1 MKIRTG
7 FVSNSSSSSFIL
19 PYNKDLTVS
28 ITVDDL
34 IDIIDNADE
43 SYVKEPLHTV
53 DDLNKYFVEQY
64 GYRDQNI
71 DELLNAEEYY
81 QEEYSKLFDII
92 KSGHSVLVGTISYHE
107 GVATELLKKMGA
119 EID

>member
-28 ITVDDL
+28 ITVDEL
-34 IDIIDNADE
+34 IEIINNADE
-43 SYVKEPLHTV
+43 SSVDERLHTV
-53 DDLNKYFVEQY
+53 EDVNEYFIEQY
-64 GYRDQNI
+64 GYRDQTI
-71 DELLNAEEYY
+71 EDILEEEYY
-81 QEEYSKLFDII
+81 QEKYDDLIEII
-92 KSGHSVLVGTISYHE
+92 NRGQSVLVGNISYHE
-107 GVATELLKKMGA
+107 LLATALLTRMGA

>member
-34 IDIIDNADE
+34 IGIIDNADE
-43 SYVKEPLHTV
+43 SSVEEPLHTV
-53 DDLNKYFVEQY
+53 DDVNKYFIEQY
-64 GYRDQNI
+64 GFGDQTI
-71 DELLNAEEYY
+71 EDLLKEEYY
-81 QEEYSKLFDII
+81 QEKYDELIEII
-92 KSGHSVLVGTISYHE
+92 NRGQSVLVGSISYHE
-107 GVATELLKKMGA
+107 LLATALLTRMGA